1 MTASEARAANFE
13 LSPESELMDEEEL
26 REVVVDMP
34 EVSAEEEVIGEVEE
48 KDVDNCVEG
57 RDEEIGEVNDKK
69 LQSAASSQPGSQAH
83 VSGPVQMPWVEQ
95 SFKELHSKMPQSAA
109 SSQPSSQ
116 SQLIVDVHTPCP
128 EHF

>member
-34 EVSAEEEVIGEVEE
+34 EVSAEEVDNKEEVIGEVEE

-57 RDEEIGEVNDKK
+57 RDEEKK
-69 LQSAASSQPGSQAH
+69 IIH
-83 VSGPVQMPWVEQ
+83 N
-95 SFKELHSKMPQSAA
+95 H
-109 SSQPSSQ
+109 
-116 SQLIVDVHTPCP
+116 
-128 EHF
+128 